1 MMGRPDEILFF
12 SVFFL
17 KEPPHSSFLHACVL
31 MKVVKTN
38 RFIWQGQY
46 LLKKFKCFVLYFQDS
61 IKIELQN

>member
-46 LLKKFKCFVLYFQDS
+46 LLKKFNVLCCTF
-61 IKIELQN
+61 KIV